1 MLVISEGTTNV
12 WPAPPPPQ
20 REAILVTPP
29 HLDWITVSCTREIPP
44 SANLHTN
51 TNITID
57 TNRNHS
63 TRQNISCEIPIQ
75 IYKWVEIETIF
86 IICSRKR
93 KSHIST
99 TNEHHHHHHHHS
111 FYHHS
116 PPPYPHH
123 HQYVAQCSW
132 DSSLICS
139 HSIIPGTQTQHH
151 TINFKLSH
159 YHIFTITYRA
169 HFHTITP
176 SLL

>member
-51 TNITID
+51 TNIKID

-93 KSHIST
+93 KSHMST

-123 HQYVAQCSW
+123 HQYVAHGIAHQSTLTQLYLAPKHNITL
-132 DSSLICS
+132 SS
-139 HSIIPGTQTQHH
+139 
-151 TINFKLSH
+151 
-159 YHIFTITYRA
+159 Y
-169 HFHTITP
+169 HTITFWQ
-176 SLL
+176 